1 MFLGGIIVVFVYAS
15 SLGSNFVIK
24 FSVRVSSMVGAF
36 CAVFTVSLLTTNQ
49 AIGLIPQSLASIYT
63 LPSLVIV
70 ILLGRVLMAILFV
83 VSKMVAINDGAIK
96 L

>member
-36 CAVFTVSLLTTNQ
+36 CTVFTVNLLTTNQ
-49 AIGLIPQSLASIYT
+49 AIGLIPQSLTSIYT